1 MMETASDP
9 IIRLS
14 APPERLTVG
23 HHNGPGLRLIF
34 WVQGCSLLCT
44 RNCLNPHLLKRDGG
58 YAAPAS
64 SLTEVLLRLARDYSE
79 AEGVT
84 VLGGEPFD
92 QAEALAIALAPVRAA
107 GLSIM
112 AYSGHTLESL
122 RAAGGDAV
130 NRLLGLCDLLVDGP
144 FIDELYDESL
154 IWRGSSNQRI
164 LRLSDRYSAEDVKQ
178 ALMSQKRALSFSAGS
193 RNDIAISGAQSV
205 NAARRLMALTRPA
218 KVNLS
223 KATKELPHNE

>member
-1 MMETASDP
+1 MMETAIDP

-79 AEGVT
+79 VEGVT

-92 QAEALAIALAPVRAA
+92 QADALAMALAPVHAA

-112 AYSGHTLESL
+112 AYSGQTLESL
-122 RAAGGDAV
+122 RAAGDDAV
-130 NRLLGLCDLLVDGP
+130 DRLLGLCDLLVDGP

-164 LRLSDRYSAEDVKQ
+164 LRLSDRYSDEDIEC
-178 ALMSQKRALSFSAGS
+178 ALASQKRAISFSVGLRGDRAV
-193 RNDIAISGAQSV
+193 SGGQSV
-205 NAARRLMALTRPA
+205 QVARQLTALTRTFKTGHGPDH
-218 KVNLS
+218 K
-223 KATKELPHNE
+223 